1 MITSPNAA
9 VSGGVLRQHDVCE
22 MLGVS
27 RATLWRWQRD
37 GHFPKPKQIGP
48 DGPRALSGWL
58 ASDVEAW
65 LAGRPILENSA
76 GL

>member
-1 MITSPNAA
+1 MTKPASTAA
-9 VSGGVLRQHDVCE
+9 SNYVLRHHDVCE

-48 DGPRALSGWL
+48 DGPRALFGWL
-58 ASDVEAW
+58 ASDIEAW
-65 LAGRPILENSA
+65 LASRRTLRI
-76 GL
+76 